1 MTWLRAQT
9 YEGRHLLETALII
22 AVGLIGG
29 IAVGT
34 QAPIAGAMAQ
44 RVGGASSSLIVHVGG
59 AIASLILVLARRGEQ
74 LGEWRSLP
82 WYMLGCGVF
91 GLILYLSLSHTVP
104 RVGATAAISMLIVG
118 QLLAGMVIDHYGAF
132 GIAIRTL
139 DANRLVAGGLLL
151 AGAYL
156 MVR

>member
-1 MTWLRAQT
+1 M
-9 YEGRHLLETALII
+9 LETVMII
-22 AVGLIGG
+22 GIGLIGG

-59 AIASLILVLARRGEQ
+59 AIASLILVFARGGEQ
-74 LGEWRSLP
+74 LGEWRTLP
-82 WYMLGCGVF
+82 WYMLGAGVF
-91 GLILYLSLSHTVP
+91 GLILYLTLSHTVP
-104 RVGATAAISMLIVG
+104 RVGATAAICMLIVG
-118 QLLAGMVIDHYGAF
+118 QLLAGMVIDHVGAF
-132 GIAIRTL
+132 DIEVRAV
-139 DANRLVAGGLLL
+139 DANRLIATALLL

>member
-1 MTWLRAQT
+1 MIETITIVAI
-9 YEGRHLLETALII
+9 GLL
-22 AVGLIGG
+22 GG
-29 IAVGT
+29 VAVGT

-44 RVGGASSSLIVHVGG
+44 RVGGASSSLIVHLGG
-59 AIASLILVLARRGEQ
+59 SVASAFLLLVRGGENIH
-74 LGEWRSLP
+74 EWRQLP

-91 GLILYLSLSHTVP
+91 GLVLYLSLSYTIP
-104 RVGATAAISMLIVG
+104 RVGAAAAITMLIVG

-132 GIAIRTL
+132 GIAARAL
-139 DANRLVAGGLLL
+139 DVNRMVAVVLLL